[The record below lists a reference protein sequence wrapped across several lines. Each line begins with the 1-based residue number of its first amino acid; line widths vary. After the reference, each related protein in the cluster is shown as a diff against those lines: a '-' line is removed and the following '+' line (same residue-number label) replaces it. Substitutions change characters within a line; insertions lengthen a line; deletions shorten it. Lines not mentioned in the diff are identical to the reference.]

1 MLKRKSLTAQH
12 LRKQADVHCH
22 SPHRSLVNNCTQPAS
37 QGGASHAHLISQT
50 IENVESLYNMVWKYQ
65 IGTVKPSFVHS
76 GLTIGVQK
84 PNVKS
89 SFNFMNGS

>member
-22 SPHRSLVNNCTQPAS
+22 RWLVNNRTQPAS
-37 QGGASHAHLISQT
+37 QGGAGHAHLISQT

>member
-1 MLKRKSLTAQH
+1 MLKRKFLTAQH
-12 LRKQADVHCH
+12 LRKQADVHC
-22 SPHRSLVNNCTQPAS
+22 
-37 QGGASHAHLISQT
+37 QGGAGHAHFISQT